1 MDFYSRISK
10 QYDEVFPL
18 NNSQVSFI
26 KSFSEKNKNEQSL
39 LDIGCGTGSLAISL
53 CDYFAKISAIDTNS
67 QMIASAKKKVGN
79 KKISFCKIGMLEI
92 EKNFPENSF
101 DIVSC
106 FGNTLVHL
114 QNMEEIEAFFRNTKF
129 VLKKT
134 GKFLFQLINYDYV
147 FDSKLKSLPTIEN
160 EIIKF
165 ERFYSLDENN
175 MLDFS
180 TILFIK
186 ETEEIIKNNIKLFPA
201 RRKQIIKALQKAG
214 FDTINSYSS
223 FAKTE
228 FNNKSLPLV
237 FECY

>member
-1 MDFYSRISK
+1 
-10 QYDEVFPL
+10 
-18 NNSQVSFI
+18 
-26 KSFSEKNKNEQSL
+26 
-39 LDIGCGTGSLAISL
+39 
-53 CDYFAKISAIDTNS
+53 
-67 QMIASAKKKVGN
+67 
-79 KKISFCKIGMLEI
+79 
-92 EKNFPENSF
+92 
-101 DIVSC
+101 
-106 FGNTLVHL
+106 
-114 QNMEEIEAFFRNTKF
+114 MEEIEAFFRNTKF